1 VEETPCASR
10 CSNLEEHAH
19 LQIIMRRRSFDVL
32 PTLLLPRVHA
42 GFSDL
47 DGWDGF
53 GRVGAKQ
60 SREGRN
66 NYHNYYAVVVP

>member
-1 VEETPCASR
+1 MYYP
-10 CSNLEEHAH
+10 
-19 LQIIMRRRSFDVL
+19 
-32 PTLLLPRVHA
+32 LLLPRVHA

-66 NYHNYYAVVVP
+66 TTATH